1 MDNNNSTNNMYG
13 NSVPDENY
21 TQPQPQPQFQP
32 QEPTYP
38 QEASKPIQQNI
49 PPVPNE
55 VSSNGMYE
63 EQNTA
68 YIFTEQNQGYASN
81 VNNIPYNNAN
91 YADGYNNYI
100 QTQTTPSGSPKP
112 PKKTGKKVGMIM
124 GAIAIALCIGIGS
137 GAVGYLI
144 ASNTNILAVQ
154 NSETSS
160 NSDTEQSTIQNKDSN
175 LTIQKVD
182 DSATNPTNIQEVVDK
197 VSASVV
203 EITTESV
210 QTSSYMGQYITQG
223 AGSGVIVSS
232 DGYIITNNHVIEG
245 ASSVVVKTKDGTE
258 YEAKLIGT
266 DDTADVALIKI
277 EAKNLTPATFADSSK
292 LAVGQTAIAIGNPLG
307 SLGGT
312 VTNGIISALDRE
324 ITLDG
329 KQMNLLQT
337 NAAINPGNSGG
348 GLFDENGNLIGMV
361 VAKSSGSDIEG
372 LGFAIP
378 ANDIVS
384 VLDDLMN
391 YGYVTG
397 RPSLGVTLVDV
408 TSRQELFMYRLD
420 KTGVYI
426 SQVESDSC
434 AEKAGLQSG
443 DCIEEI
449 NGTTVSQS
457 SDVSSVISSCKAGDN
472 ITLKIYRDGET
483 KTIQITLDEDKPDTT
498 LSNSQNEEYFF

>member
-13 NSVPDENY
+13 ASVPNENY
-21 TQPQPQPQFQP
+21 TQPQT
-32 QEPTYP
+32 QEPMQEPIYP
-38 QEASKPIQQNI
+38 QESSTPMQQNI
-49 PPVPNE
+49 QPAQNE
-55 VSSNGMYE
+55 ISSNGVYV
-63 EQNTA
+63 
-68 YIFTEQNQGYASN
+68 EQNQGYTQN
-81 VNNIPYNNAN
+81 VNPYNNAN

-100 QTQTTPSGSPKP
+100 QAQAAPSGSPKP
-112 PKKTGKKVGMIM
+112 PKKTGKKVGIIM
-124 GAIAIALCIGIGS
+124 GAIAIALCIGIGG
-137 GAVGYLI
+137 GAAGYLI
-144 ASNTNILAVQ
+144 GSNPNTLAVQ
-154 NSETSS
+154 NSSSSS
-160 NSDTEQSTIQNKDSN
+160 NSSNTEQSTIQNKDSN

-182 DSATNPTNIQEVVDK
+182 NSATNPTSIQEVVDK

-232 DGYIITNNHVIEG
+232 DGYIITNNHVIDG

-277 EAKNLTPATFADSSK
+277 EAQNLTPATFADSSK

-378 ANDIVS
+378 SNDIVS

-426 SQVESDSC
+426 SQVESGSC
-434 AEKAGLQSG
+434 AEKAGLQSS

-457 SDVSSVISSCKAGDN
+457 SDVSAAINKCKAGDS
-472 ITLKIYRDGET
+472 ITLKIYRDGQT
-483 KTIQITLDEDKPDTT
+483 KTIQVTLDEDKPDTT
-498 LSNSQNEEYFF
+498 LSNGKNEEYFF